1 MPVKNNSS
9 NFKILKEFF
18 ANHQAKIPDRIYNSE
33 LEVYNSVKDEDSLRK
48 AAVLIA
54 ITRHRND
61 IKSNIILTVR
71 SSNLKSHAGQISL
84 PGGTKEDQD
93 ADDVATALRESE
105 EEIGLSP
112 SSVEIIGRLGSLAL
126 PSGFLVKPIVG
137 VVDQGLI
144 YKPQQEEVAEVFQ
157 VPLDLILDISAYK
170 KSQVE
175 FKGARSTI
183 LELQYENYRIWGA
196 TAAILYHLAFEISKT
211 RN

>member
-1 MPVKNNSS
+1 MPVKNNLS
-9 NFKILKEFF
+9 NFKTLKEFF

-33 LEVYNSVKDEDSLRK
+33 LEVYNSVKDEDSLRN
-48 AAVLIA
+48 AAVLIP
-54 ITRHRND
+54 ITRDTND
-61 IKSNIILTVR
+61 INSHVILTVR
-71 SSNLKSHAGQISL
+71 SPNLKSHAGQISL
-84 PGGTKEDQD
+84 PGGTREDLD
-93 ADDVATALRESE
+93 ADDIATALRESE

-112 SSVEIIGRLGSLAL
+112 SAVEIIGRLGSLAL

-144 YKPQQEEVAEVFQ
+144 YNPQQEEVADIFQ

-170 KSQVE
+170 NSQVE
-175 FKGARSTI
+175 FAGVNRTI

-196 TAAILYHLAFEISKT
+196 TAAILYHLAFEIFKS